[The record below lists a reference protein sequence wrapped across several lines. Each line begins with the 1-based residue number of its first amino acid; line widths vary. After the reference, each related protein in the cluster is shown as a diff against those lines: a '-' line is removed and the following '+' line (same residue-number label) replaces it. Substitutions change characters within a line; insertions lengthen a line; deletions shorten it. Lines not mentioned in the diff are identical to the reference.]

1 MSTVNTQ
8 TVVSTINQRLCQH
21 GVKCRDLTLL
31 MSDAP
36 PERWQQICKNV
47 AAHPDR
53 AVIVFN
59 ATGKLN
65 RFLSLLGGPDRPFV
79 FIHRDNY
86 YTPSTQLT
94 FDQQIQNI
102 VKTVTG
108 TEDTCTICLEP
119 IVIDKGDLEELGCG
133 HRFHQRC
140 LCPLTNNSGP
150 QTAFK
155 CPLCRADFTV
165 TVGVACPK
173 EKQWREF
180 LFGRIRSD

>member
-1 MSTVNTQ
+1 MAEVNSQ
-8 TVVSTINQRLCQH
+8 KEVIALLNERLRPH
-21 GVKCRDLTLL
+21 GVKCRDMTLL
-31 MSDAP
+31 MSDAA
-36 PERWQQICKNV
+36 PERWQQICRNV

-59 ATGKLN
+59 ASDKLN
-65 RFLSLLGGPDRPFV
+65 RYLSLLGGPNRPFV

-86 YTPSTQLT
+86 YTPSAELS
-94 FDQQIQNI
+94 FDQTIHNI

-108 TEDTCTICLEP
+108 TEDVCTICLEP

-140 LCPLTNNSGP
+140 LCPLTNNSRP
-150 QTAFK
+150 ETSFK

-165 TVGVACPK
+165 TVGVA
-173 EKQWREF
+173 
-180 LFGRIRSD
+180 